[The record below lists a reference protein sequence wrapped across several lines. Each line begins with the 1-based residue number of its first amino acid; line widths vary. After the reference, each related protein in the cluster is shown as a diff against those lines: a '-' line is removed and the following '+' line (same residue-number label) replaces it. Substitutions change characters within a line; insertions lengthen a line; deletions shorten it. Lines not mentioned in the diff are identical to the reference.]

1 MRNSLAMRIS
11 TVGALFVIGSTGAL
25 FAQQRPLRFQG
36 EVMRG
41 GTFRKEIGRGLV
53 LVLKPDDEGWTVA
66 VEPAV
71 KAGVNQG
78 AACEMDYAAVVAVPM
93 RGYRE
98 VDLSATYGNTAQEA
112 VALSPREIDFVL
124 SADDCKREAERRTK
138 LMWSY
143 SYSAKEVQDAEAKF
157 ATSPEGKIVLKVIDS
172 KVSAAGVLVE
182 GKDPGKI
189 DWLKFEVVV
198 TFPVKAT
205 PKR

>member
-1 MRNSLAMRIS
+1 MRIS
-11 TVGALFVIGSTGAL
+11 RVGALLVIGSAGAL
-25 FAQQRPLRFQG
+25 FAQEKPLRFQG

-41 GTFRKEIGRGLV
+41 GAFRKEIGRGLV
-53 LVLKPDDEGWTVA
+53 LVLKPEESGWTVA

-71 KAGVNQG
+71 RPD
-78 AACEMDYAAVVAVPM
+78 AACEMDFAAVVAVPM

-112 VALSPREIDFVL
+112 VSLSPREIDFVL
-124 SADDCKREAERRTK
+124 SAEDCKREAERRTK